1 MPPLPSDSSD
11 IRTAEHVR
19 CEVRR
24 ALAAEARIPP
34 KASVLVG
41 VSGGG
46 DSVALLHLLHELTAG
61 DGTTLAVAHLD
72 HGLRPG
78 DGPREAAFVLDL
90 ARRLGIPC
98 HIRRADVAA
107 DARALGLGMEETGRL
122 VRYRFF
128 ADLRRIGGYDHV
140 ALGHHG
146 DDNAEQVL
154 LNLLRGSGPAGLAG
168 IPVRRSN
175 GIVRPLIQ
183 LRRKDL
189 AAYRRVGGIA
199 HLTDPS
205 NSDPGPLRNR
215 IRHQLIPHLAQT
227 YNPRIAQGLNR
238 LAGILRDEEEW
249 IDALVAPCLDR
260 CTRSRTT
267 EEIGLDTDRL
277 CRCHPAAQRRIIR
290 AALAR
295 IGDGSLKRIGYRHV
309 DAVLD
314 LARPAGSDGR
324 LDLPRR
330 IRVRRRGRLLSL
342 TRMTRPL
349 RESQNP
355 PETGAN
361 PFAWACTISAV
372 PLPETGPV
380 VVPLTAIDQCIEL
393 QALPFRKIPEF
404 HNAGQTKAFF
414 DMDALSFPMQVRN
427 WRPEDR
433 FIPLGLKSSLRV
445 GRFLENRGL
454 SKEERS
460 RVPVMESGG
469 RIVWVVG
476 HRIDETVRIGP
487 KTRRVLK
494 ADIRLV

>member
-1 MPPLPSDSSD
+1 M
-11 IRTAEHVR
+11 
-19 CEVRR
+19 
-24 ALAAEARIPP
+24 
-34 KASVLVG
+34 
-41 VSGGG
+41 
-46 DSVALLHLLHELTAG
+46 
-61 DGTTLAVAHLD
+61 
-72 HGLRPG
+72 
-78 DGPREAAFVLDL
+78 
-90 ARRLGIPC
+90 
-98 HIRRADVAA
+98 
-107 DARALGLGMEETGRL
+107 
-122 VRYRFF
+122 
-128 ADLRRIGGYDHV
+128 
-140 ALGHHG
+140 
-146 DDNAEQVL
+146 
-154 LNLLRGSGPAGLAG
+154 
-168 IPVRRSN
+168 
-175 GIVRPLIQ
+175 
-183 LRRKDL
+183 
-189 AAYRRVGGIA
+189 
-199 HLTDPS
+199 
-205 NSDPGPLRNR
+205 
-215 IRHQLIPHLAQT
+215 
-227 YNPRIAQGLNR
+227 
-238 LAGILRDEEEW
+238 
-249 IDALVAPCLDR
+249 APCLDR